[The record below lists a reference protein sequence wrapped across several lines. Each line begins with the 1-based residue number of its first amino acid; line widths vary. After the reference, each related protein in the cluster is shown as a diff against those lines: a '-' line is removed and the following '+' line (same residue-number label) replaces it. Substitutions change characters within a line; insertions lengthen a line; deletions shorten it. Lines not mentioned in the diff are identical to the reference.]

1 MGKLS
6 KMLEK
11 SGYSIDLDA
20 FVEPDDV
27 EFDVVEDSIATAGKD
42 TVHYA
47 QADSFNRHTLPSV
60 PGEGPKD
67 NPEVFCPHKVAESFQ
82 LLCSK
87 IFEPAN
93 KKNIPRSIMITS
105 VVPGEG
111 RTYVAANIG
120 ISLAQKIDQSLMFID
135 CDLRRSSLANFI
147 GVTAEAG
154 VSDYLLY
161 TGELSALIRQTP
173 VEKVCILPAG
183 TPADNSSELL
193 GSVRI
198 HDLVEE
204 LAASYPDRYF
214 IFDTPPM
221 EVVPESYVLSQA
233 VDGVVLVVCPERSDE
248 VRLQQVISDIGAH
261 KILGIIS
268 RDDGGG
274 GDCQPQSCFSFQ
286 ELS

>member
-1 MGKLS
+1 
-6 KMLEK
+6 MLEK
-11 SGYSIDLDA
+11 SGYSTDLDA

-27 EFDVVEDSIATAGKD
+27 KFDAVEDSIALAKKD

-47 QADSFNRHTLPSV
+47 RADSLHGYPLPRV
-60 PGEGPKD
+60 PGEGQ
-67 NPEVFCPHKVAESFQ
+67 NNHPEVFCSAQKLSESFR

-93 KKNIPRSIMITS
+93 NKNIPRSIMITS
-105 VVPGEG
+105 VAPGEG
-111 RTYVAANIG
+111 RSYVAANIG
-120 ISLAQKIDQSLMFID
+120 MSLAQHIDQELLFID
-135 CDLRRSSLANFI
+135 CDLRRSSLANVI

-161 TGELSALIRQTP
+161 KGELSALIQQTP
-173 VEKVCILPAG
+173 VEKVGILPAG
-183 TPADNSSELL
+183 TPPDNASELL

-204 LAASYPDRYF
+204 LAASYPDRCF

-268 RDDGGG
+268 RDDGGA
-274 GDCQPQSCFSFQ
+274 DCQSQSSFSFQ
-286 ELS
+286 ELP